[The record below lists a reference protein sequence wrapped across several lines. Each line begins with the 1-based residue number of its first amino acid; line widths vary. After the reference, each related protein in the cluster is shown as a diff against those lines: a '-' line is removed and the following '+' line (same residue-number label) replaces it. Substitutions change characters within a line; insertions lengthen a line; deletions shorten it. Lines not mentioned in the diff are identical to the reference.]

1 MCLQE
6 TCYRPRARAFIV
18 VERVLH
24 PRERALLVTE
34 EKQSTGSSSL
44 IRRWRGGHAVRAS
57 LLRLEEKP
65 ELCRLGLRL
74 CSMPS
79 VCEDFRSGLR
89 PRSDGEDL
97 SEVERGRGSWRCQL
111 WSVVGLPGGPGAQL
125 GVGGGCQAGR
135 HKGAR
140 RAFWAGA
147 RRGSCKASLM
157 PLYSLYSWMCVVGEL
172 GRLGFHK

>member
-1 MCLQE
+1 M
-6 TCYRPRARAFIV
+6 
-18 VERVLH
+18 LH

-44 IRRWRGGHAVRAS
+44 IRRWGGGHAVRAS

-111 WSVVGLPGGPGAQL
+111 WSVVGLPGGPRAQP
-125 GVGGGCQAGR
+125 GVGGGGGDVRPDDTKERGGR
-135 HKGAR
+135 SGQVPAEAVAKH
-140 RAFWAGA
+140 
-147 RRGSCKASLM
+147 
-157 PLYSLYSWMCVVGEL
+157 P
-172 GRLGFHK
+172 